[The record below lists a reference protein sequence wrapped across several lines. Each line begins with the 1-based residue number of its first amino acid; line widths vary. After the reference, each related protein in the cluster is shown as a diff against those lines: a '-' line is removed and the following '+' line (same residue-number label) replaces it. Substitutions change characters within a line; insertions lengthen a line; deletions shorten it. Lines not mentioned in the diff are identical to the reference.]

1 MRLAGK
7 QKLGYFPLPL
17 AEAERIR
24 RFLQFPL
31 SAYAALDPCI
41 GDGGPFTVIGGN
53 PLAIRYGIELD
64 AYRVEQAREVGHHV
78 IHGDALDVHC
88 PVESLSLLY
97 LNPPYDFE
105 CGQSQNRR
113 LEQIFFEHCYRWL
126 KPAGVL
132 VLVVPGNRLAV
143 CERLLAFHFKDK
155 KAYRLGTPEAAK
167 YKQVVLLGTRRTRH
181 ECNHLSDA
189 DLIKAQN
196 LIAEMS
202 RKWEQLPVLPD
213 SADAVYSVPE
223 GGPVELTHRGLPLDE
238 IEDLLLKSAAYRQ
251 AARILTVCRAEIKG
265 RPVTPL
271 HGGHVALCA
280 IAGLLDGVFGS
291 GEDRHIATWRS
302 VKVTDCSEEVEEDGT
317 IIRRERERFTNEL
330 TLLYASGKIAILR

>member
-7 QKLGYFPLPL
+7 QKLGYFPLLL

-31 SAYAALDPCI
+31 SGGAALDPCI
-41 GDGGPFTVIGGN
+41 GDGGAFKVIAGD
-53 PLAIRYGIELD
+53 AKVIRYGIELD
-64 AYRVEQAREVGHHV
+64 AYRVEQAREVAHHV

-88 PVESLSLLY
+88 PVESPSLLY

-132 VLVVPGNRLAV
+132 VLVVPGDRLAV
-143 CERLLAFHFKDK
+143 CGRLLAFHFKDK

-167 YKQVVLLGTRRTRH
+167 YKEVVLLGTRRTRR
-181 ECNHLSDA
+181 ECNQLSDA

-202 RKWEQLPVLPD
+202 RK
-213 SADAVYSVPE
+213 
-223 GGPVELTHRGLPLDE
+223 GGNFA
-238 IEDLLLKSAAYRQ
+238 S
-251 AARILTVCRAEIKG
+251 
-265 RPVTPL
+265 
-271 HGGHVALCA
+271 
-280 IAGLLDGVFGS
+280 S
-291 GEDRHIATWRS
+291 
-302 VKVTDCSEEVEEDGT
+302 
-317 IIRRERERFTNEL
+317 L
-330 TLLYASGKIAILR
+330 TLLMQSTRFQKADLSS

>member
-24 RFLQFPL
+24 RFLVFPV
-31 SAYAALDPCI
+31 SGCAALDPCI
-41 GDGGPFTVIGGN
+41 GDGGAFKAITRDEQV
-53 PLAIRYGIELD
+53 IRYGVELD
-64 AYRVEQAREVGHHV
+64 AYRVEQARTLAKHV

-88 PVESLSLLY
+88 PVDSLSLLY

-105 CGQSQNRR
+105 CGESQNRR
-113 LEQIFFEHCYRWL
+113 LEQVFLEHCYRWL
-126 KPAGVL
+126 KPAGML
-132 VLVVPGNRLAV
+132 VLVVPGDRLAV
-143 CERLLAFHFKDK
+143 CGRILAFHFKDK
-155 KAYRLGTPEAAK
+155 KAYRLGSPDAAK
-167 YKQVVLLGTRRTRH
+167 YKQVVLFGARRPHR
-181 ECNHLSDA
+181 ECNQMSDA

-196 LIAEMS
+196 LIADLS

-223 GGPVELTHRGLPLDE
+223 SGPVELTHRGLPLDE

-251 AARILTVCRAEIKG
+251 ASRVLTVHRSEIKG
-265 RPVTPL
+265 RPLTPL

-280 IAGLLDGVFGS
+280 VAGLLDGVFGS
-291 GEDRHIATWRS
+291 GEDRHIAVWRS
-302 VKVTDCSEEVEEDGT
+302 VKVTDCSEEVEDDGT

-330 TLLYASGKIAILR
+330 TLLYASGKTAILR